1 MGREIYVA
9 YGFQTG
15 HHCVKVN
22 VENKIKV
29 LCQLLSTKWSYM
41 CAMGFEKLWLCS
53 NLIKVA
59 YFKHLNMMIF
69 CTFRFEKSLLEL
81 L

>member
-22 VENKIKV
+22 VENKNQSPMPVVIDQVVIYVCYGLRKIMA
-29 LCQLLSTKWSYM
+29 LQQ
-41 CAMGFEKLWLCS
+41 F
-53 NLIKVA
+53 N
-59 YFKHLNMMIF
+59 
-69 CTFRFEKSLLEL
+69 
-81 L
+81 